1 MITICVIFLIL
12 LLVFGFICLW
22 KDEPMASAWSF
33 IFAVIIGVGLI
44 FLIKEDDETQDD
56 DNVISAIVYDVVD
69 YQIDTNVVINE
80 TDTLKTYTITYFTE

>member
-1 MITICVIFLIL
+1 MITIGVIFLIL

-22 KDEPMASAWSF
+22 NDEPMASAWSF
-33 IFAVIIGVGLI
+33 IFAVIIGTGLI
-44 FLIKEDDETQDD
+44 FLIKEDDETPDD
-56 DNVISAIVYDVVD
+56 DNTISAIVYDVVD